1 MNSQAWQQCL
11 EDGNL
16 FNELR
21 NASFSC
27 CGTELWSHYT
37 NRSKEEKVSLEITE
51 RDKEREKAVIIMC
64 LHLQNDSRIK
74 ILLR

>member
-1 MNSQAWQQCL
+1 
-11 EDGNL
+11 
-16 FNELR
+16 
-21 NASFSC
+21 
-27 CGTELWSHYT
+27 
-37 NRSKEEKVSLEITE
+37 LEITE